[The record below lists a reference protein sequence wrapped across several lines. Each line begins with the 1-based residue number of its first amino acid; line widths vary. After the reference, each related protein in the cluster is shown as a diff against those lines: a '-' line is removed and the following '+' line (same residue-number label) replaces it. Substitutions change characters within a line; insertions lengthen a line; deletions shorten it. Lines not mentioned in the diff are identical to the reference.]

1 MTNVCILWLS
11 CNVKIPKTTALCIS
25 EKDRDNFNEFMRKS
39 FFCVCN
45 DTGK

>member
-1 MTNVCILWLS
+1 MYVYYGYPAMS
-11 CNVKIPKTTALCIS
+11 EYPKQLLYVFLKRT
-25 EKDRDNFNEFMRKS
+25 DNFNEFMRKS